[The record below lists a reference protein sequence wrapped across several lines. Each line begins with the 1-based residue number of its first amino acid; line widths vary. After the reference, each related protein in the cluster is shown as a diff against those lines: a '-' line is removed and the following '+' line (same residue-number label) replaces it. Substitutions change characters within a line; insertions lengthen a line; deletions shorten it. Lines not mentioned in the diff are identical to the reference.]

1 MIGCMTSRGIS
12 KPISPSRSHENWG

>member
-1 MIGCMTSRGIS
+1 MIDCMTSRGIS